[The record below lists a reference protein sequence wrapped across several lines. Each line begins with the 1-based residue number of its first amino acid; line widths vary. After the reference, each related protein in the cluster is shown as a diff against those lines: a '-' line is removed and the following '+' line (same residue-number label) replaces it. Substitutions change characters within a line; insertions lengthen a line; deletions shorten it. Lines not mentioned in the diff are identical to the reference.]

1 MKNKQ
6 ISQNIRK
13 EREFIELTQKVL
25 TDYFLELKKDNPNS
39 LRLELLRITLRGIRD
54 LKIK

>member
-1 MKNKQ
+1 MEKQ
-6 ISQNIRK
+6 QYKENI
-13 EREFIELTQKVL
+13 EFIQKVL
-25 TDYFLELKKDNPNS
+25 SDYFLELKKDNPNP